1 MKGGSNGRDDG
12 PPAGDEL
19 KLLSTLLATP
29 DNSQETSKQI
39 MLSMF
44 DDDEGP
50 KSSSTKHTSSIATGK
65 VKINKTSKALD
76 SAMQEVC
83 FLKILFME
91 NVTTITHEN
100 PGFASPV
107 IHNKDPEDFA
117 TIIIDDKDPRNASFL
132 FRTFCHNFPALLFAD
147 VAFGPR

>member
-1 MKGGSNGRDDG
+1 MKGGSNGRDEG

-19 KLLSTLLATP
+19 KLLSTLLAAP
-29 DNSQETSKQI
+29 DNSQETSTQI

-50 KSSSTKHTSSIATGK
+50 KTSTNKKSSIATGK

-83 FLKILFME
+83 L
-91 NVTTITHEN
+91 
-100 PGFASPV
+100 
-107 IHNKDPEDFA
+107 
-117 TIIIDDKDPRNASFL
+117 IISSLIKTL
-132 FRTFCHNFPALLFAD
+132 
-147 VAFGPR
+147 